1 MTRWCTVPLLG
12 FSILLI
18 ASCAERTPSPVLARG
33 APVDVGGQW
42 VGSAGVGATAAP
54 VSLSLVQ
61 DGAAVSGTISIGGR
75 PDLSGPVVG
84 TVRGST
90 VSLDLRNGYGSLP
103 DLTAAPERITGI
115 LSLGPMSLRRSK

>member
-1 MTRWCTVPLLG
+1 MIRWRAVPLLG
-12 FSILLI
+12 CSILLI
-18 ASCAERTPSPVLARG
+18 AGCAGSTPNPGVAG
-33 APVDVGGQW
+33 APSVNIGGQW
-42 VGSAGVGATAAP
+42 VGSAGMGAAAAP
-54 VSLSLVQ
+54 VRLSLVQ

-75 PDLSGPVVG
+75 PDLSGAVVG
-84 TVRGST
+84 TVQGNT

>member
-1 MTRWCTVPLLG
+1 MIRWCAVPLLG

-18 ASCAERTPSPVLARG
+18 ASCAGPTPAPGVAGGPPVNI
-33 APVDVGGQW
+33 GGHW
-42 VGSAGVGATAAP
+42 AGSAGMGAAAAP

-84 TVRGST
+84 TVEGNT
-90 VSLDLRNGYGSLP
+90 VSLELRNGYGSLP
-103 DLTAAPERITGI
+103 DLTAAQERITGI
-115 LSLGPMSLRRSK
+115 LSLGPMSLRRAK

>member
-1 MTRWCTVPLLG
+1 MIRRCAVPLLG

-18 ASCAERTPSPVLARG
+18 AGCASSTPTPG
-33 APVDVGGQW
+33 AAGGPPANISGQW
-42 VGSAGVGATAAP
+42 AGSAGVGAAAAP

-61 DGAAVSGTISIGGR
+61 SGTAVSGTIAVGGR

-84 TVRGST
+84 TVQGNT

-103 DLTAAPERITGI
+103 DLTAGPERITGI
-115 LSLGPMSLRRSK
+115 LSLGPMSLRRAK

>member
-1 MTRWCTVPLLG
+1 MIRWCAVPLLG
-12 FSILLI
+12 CLILLI
-18 ASCAERTPSPVLARG
+18 AGCAGSTPPPRVAGGPPVNVA
-33 APVDVGGQW
+33 GQW
-42 VGSAGVGATAAP
+42 AGSAGVGAVSAP

-61 DGAAVSGTISIGGR
+61 DGAAVSGNISIGGR

-84 TVRGST
+84 TVQGNT

-103 DLTAAPERITGI
+103 DLTAAPERITGT

>member
-1 MTRWCTVPLLG
+1 MMKWYAVPFVG
-12 FSILLI
+12 FAILLI
-18 ASCAERTPSPVLARG
+18 AGCAGSTPTPGVVGGPPVN
-33 APVDVGGQW
+33 VGGQW
-42 VGSAGVGATAAP
+42 AGTAGVGATAAP

-61 DGAAVSGTISIGGR
+61 DGAAVSGAISIGGR

-84 TVRGST
+84 TVQGNT

-115 LSLGPMSLRRSK
+115 LSLGPMSLRRAR